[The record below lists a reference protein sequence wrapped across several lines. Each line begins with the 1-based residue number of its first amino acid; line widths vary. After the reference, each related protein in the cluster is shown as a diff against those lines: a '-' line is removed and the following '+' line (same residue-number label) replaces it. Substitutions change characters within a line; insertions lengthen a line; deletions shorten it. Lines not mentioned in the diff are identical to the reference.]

1 MIGISKKKTIK
12 MLKASDQIEKII
24 NETISNYDGD
34 YKLEVN
40 DPFEELI
47 SFGEI
52 VDRLAI
58 VNFKLYTLKDEVIK
72 RPEDKNFR
80 SWASEE
86 DVKLCKERSRLKTCI
101 DKKILTMF
109 KRYSLGDNNAGFN
122 PETKK
127 YGD

>member
-1 MIGISKKKTIK
+1 

-72 RPEDKNFR
+72 RPKDKNFR

>member
-1 MIGISKKKTIK
+1 MIDISKKKTIK

-24 NETISNYDGD
+24 NETISNYNGD

-40 DPFEELI
+40 NPFEELI

-72 RPEDKNFR
+72 RPQDKNFR

>member
-1 MIGISKKKTIK
+1 MIDISKKETIK
-12 MLKASDQIEKII
+12 MPKASDQIEKII
-24 NETISNYDGD
+24 NETISNYNGD

-40 DPFEELI
+40 NPFEELI

-72 RPEDKNFR
+72 RPQDKNFR